1 VSSDTNQKERGAERK
16 AHQGTEMLRLLR
28 ECQAKEMPRNAE
40 KKTICQGTK
49 FSGNKCKKNH
59 EEELIRQKND

>member
-1 VSSDTNQKERGAERK
+1 MSSDTNQKERGAERK

-40 KKTICQGTK
+40 KKRYVKEQNFQET
-49 FSGNKCKKNH
+49 NAKKITRKSW
-59 EEELIRQKND
+59 LGKK

>member
-40 KKTICQGTK
+40 KKNDM
-49 FSGNKCKKNH
+49 SRNKIFRKQMQKK
-59 EEELIRQKND
+59 ITRKS

>member
-1 VSSDTNQKERGAERK
+1 MSSDTNQKERGAERK

-40 KKTICQGTK
+40 KKTM
-49 FSGNKCKKNH
+49 SRNKIFRKQVQKKNH